1 MRECHSNY
9 QDLCNAIM
17 SRLTS
22 MGRTPISE
30 RIKVFDASSSP
41 KKTPPRT
48 PSRPREPSITPSVDL
63 KPVPT
68 RSAQPGVVHDPLK
81 PTDGLR
87 RVDKV
92 NRGDSSNGSL
102 SRTSNVTR
110 ADSTKTRVT
119 RTDSIKSTTGSGALS
134 SISAS
139 SRKAVT
145 GVSSSSSPRV
155 GKKPLTAASQP
166 VGKGK
171 ASPQNSN
178 TKNASSSSSSS
189 KTTTSSRSSI
199 SSKTSPSANS
209 QQGRPAPGHK
219 KEEQPK
225 SSSSGSNQDVKP
237 DVIAD
242 IEHDR
247 AASEDVTS
255 VGGEGEGGAETLP
268 VVFPPPDSASTNVG
282 AGATITEEA
291 PCDDERQPPELVTA
305 KLIRD
310 MRGDEAVSREV
321 TRDAA
326 DDENCDNHE
335 KKEEVDASLSQRES
349 VDEQVKKKS
358 IIVNV
363 EEVEQPRKESVT
375 IQGDE
380 NQTTKKKSLMEVEA
394 ESTYLRKKSLK
405 EAMLDSSSSSY
416 NSMRKTSLVSS
427 NKSYMRKESVK
438 EQLEDLVDK
447 QYFTKQALNNA
458 TSTTINQVIKTS

>member
-1 MRECHSNY
+1 
-9 QDLCNAIM
+9 M
-17 SRLTS
+17 SRLSS

-48 PSRPREPSITPSVDL
+48 PSRPREASITPSVDL
-63 KPVPT
+63 KPVPA
-68 RSAQPGVVHDPLK
+68 RSHQPPSADRNPRR

-92 NRGDSSNGSL
+92 NRTDSSNGS
-102 SRTSNVTR
+102 SRTSVTR
-110 ADSTKTRVT
+110 SDSSAKTRVT
-119 RTDSIKSTTGSGALS
+119 RTDSIRSSSSGVGGSSSS

-145 GVSSSSSPRV
+145 GVSSSSPRV

-189 KTTTSSRSSI
+189 KTTTSRSSS
-199 SSKTSPSANS
+199 SSKSPPSANS

-247 AASEDVTS
+247 AASEDVSS

-268 VVFPPPDSASTNVG
+268 VVFPPPDSASANVG
-282 AGATITEEA
+282 PSSSTITEEA
-291 PCDDERQPPELVTA
+291 PCDDERQAPELVTA

-310 MRGDEAVSREV
+310 MRGDEAVSQEV

-335 KKEEVDASLSQRES
+335 KKEELDASLSRRES

-363 EEVEQPRKESVT
+363 EEVEQPRKESVM

-380 NQTTKKKSLMEVEA
+380 SQITKKKSLMEVEA
-394 ESTYLRKKSLK
+394 ESPYLRKKSLK

-427 NKSYMRKESVK
+427 SKSYMRKESVK

>member
-63 KPVPT
+63 KPVPA
-68 RSAQPGVVHDPLK
+68 RSAQPGNVRDPVK

-92 NRGDSSNGSL
+92 NRGDSSNGSQ
-102 SRTSNVTR
+102 SRSSNVTR

-134 SISAS
+134 SISTS

-145 GVSSSSSPRV
+145 GVSSSSPRV

-178 TKNASSSSSSS
+178 TKNASGSSSSS
-189 KTTTSSRSSI
+189 KTTTSRSSI

-225 SSSSGSNQDVKP
+225 SSSGSNQDVKP

-247 AASEDVTS
+247 ATSEDVTN

-291 PCDDERQPPELVTA
+291 PCDDERQAPELVTA

-310 MRGDEAVSREV
+310 MRGDEAVSQEV
-321 TRDAA
+321 TRDAG

-335 KKEEVDASLSQRES
+335 KKEELDASLSRRES

-363 EEVEQPRKESVT
+363 EEAEQPRKESVT

-380 NQTTKKKSLMEVEA
+380 SQITKKKSLMEVEA
-394 ESTYLRKKSLK
+394 ESPYLRKKSLK

-427 NKSYMRKESVK
+427 SKSYMRKESVK

>member
-63 KPVPT
+63 KPVPA
-68 RSAQPGVVHDPLK
+68 RSAQPGGVRDPVK

-92 NRGDSSNGSL
+92 NRGDSSNGSQ
-102 SRTSNVTR
+102 SRSSNVTR

-145 GVSSSSSPRV
+145 SVSSSSPRV
-155 GKKPLTAASQP
+155 GKKPLTAASSQP

-189 KTTTSSRSSI
+189 KTTTSRSSI

-225 SSSSGSNQDVKP
+225 SSSGSNQDVKP

-247 AASEDVTS
+247 AASEDVTTS

-291 PCDDERQPPELVTA
+291 PCDDERQAPELVTA

-310 MRGDEAVSREV
+310 MRGDEAVSQEV
-321 TRDAA
+321 TRDAG

-335 KKEEVDASLSQRES
+335 KKEEVDASLSRRES

-363 EEVEQPRKESVT
+363 EEVEQPRKESVM

-380 NQTTKKKSLMEVEA
+380 SQITKKKSLMEVEA
-394 ESTYLRKKSLK
+394 ESPYLRKKSLK

-427 NKSYMRKESVK
+427 SKSYMRKESVK

>member
-63 KPVPT
+63 KPVPA
-68 RSAQPGVVHDPLK
+68 RSAQPGGVRDPVK

-92 NRGDSSNGSL
+92 NRGDSSNGSQ
-102 SRTSNVTR
+102 SRSSNVTR

-145 GVSSSSSPRV
+145 SVSSSSPRV
-155 GKKPLTAASQP
+155 GKKPLTAASSQP

-189 KTTTSSRSSI
+189 KTTTSRSSI

-225 SSSSGSNQDVKP
+225 SSSGSNQDVKP

-291 PCDDERQPPELVTA
+291 PCDDERQAPELVTA

-310 MRGDEAVSREV
+310 MRGDEAVSQEV

-335 KKEEVDASLSQRES
+335 KKDEVDASLSRRES

-363 EEVEQPRKESVT
+363 EEVEQPRKESVM

-380 NQTTKKKSLMEVEA
+380 SQITKKKSLMEVEA
-394 ESTYLRKKSLK
+394 ESPYLRKKSLK

-427 NKSYMRKESVK
+427 SKSYMRKESVK